1 MKLVAQGENASNV
14 NMIVPGGLLLAV
26 CGVVTYHHSQSESY
40 EHSLSMFLAAI
51 LMQMLP
57 LIALKLK
64 IYACGDRL
72 ALVPRVI
79 VKTLL
84 MHLIL
89 ALFRVAPNF
98 QSWTRFWQREVY
110 SAQFWFDVAVLG
122 ACIIQLRNVFGFKF
136 TLRSILDETEVRNLC
151 AMAVVGAIATESACL
166 YLPTAWLSE
175 GTKSYIQDVDI
186 VGKIVFTAANFI
198 DVLAF
203 MPVVWK
209 LYQAENDDD
218 SAGCQVHEDAR
229 RQVLLFFAFV
239 IAFYSWDDVID
250 PIRTFDRQESV
261 ALMAHGAHFVLL
273 LDFAGFFIFQVWA
286 PSNAK
291 GEQLQGLL
299 QEDTFDED
307 A

>member
-1 MKLVAQGENASNV
+1 
-14 NMIVPGGLLLAV
+14 
-26 CGVVTYHHSQSESY
+26 
-40 EHSLSMFLAAI
+40 MFLAAI

-84 MHLIL
+84 MHLVL
-89 ALFRVAPNF
+89 AAIRCLPNF
-98 QSWTRFWQREVY
+98 PPMNTWNRLWNQDLYT
-110 SAQFWFDVAVLG
+110 AQFWFDVG
-122 ACIIQLRNVFGFKF
+122 ALIACFLLLRNVFGYQFH
-136 TLRSILDETEVRNLC
+136 LRSIIEEREVRNLC
-151 AMAVVGAIATESACL
+151 GMAIVGAAATEVGCL
-166 YLPTAWLSE
+166 YLPERWLSE
-175 GTKSYIQDVDI
+175 GTKAYIQDVDI
-186 VGKIVFTAANFI
+186 TGKIVFTAANFI

-218 SAGCQVHEDAR
+218 SAGCQVHEEAR

-239 IAFYSWDDVID
+239 CGFYSWDDVID
-250 PIRTFDRQESV
+250 PIRSYAKQESV
-261 ALMAHGAHFVLL
+261 ALLAHGAHFILL
-273 LDFAGFFIFQVWA
+273 LDFAAFFIMQVWA
-286 PSNAK
+286 PSKEK

-299 QEDTFDED
+299 QEVDNFDDD